1 MTQILVTNLTDSSK
15 YAHKDAHHGQDSNA
29 STKEEFQ
36 QRDRKYFKTVKNHRA
51 ETIIQLKNSTERF
64 SSRLDQL
71 KEKIQKFS
79 NRQWNSSNQGV
90 KGKMNE
96 KNEIA

>member
-1 MTQILVTNLTDSSK
+1 M
-15 YAHKDAHHGQDSNA
+15 
-29 STKEEFQ
+29 
-36 QRDRKYFKTVKNHRA
+36 KNHRA

-64 SSRLDQL
+64 SSRVDQL
-71 KEKIQKFS
+71 KEKIGKLN

>member
-1 MTQILVTNLTDSSK
+1 MLIKVRTAMHEQRKNFNKETENILK
-15 YAHKDAHHGQDSNA
+15 QW
-29 STKEEFQ
+29 
-36 QRDRKYFKTVKNHRA
+36 KNHRA

-64 SSRLDQL
+64 SSRVDQL
-71 KEKIQKFS
+71 KEKIGKLN

-96 KNEIA
+96 KK